1 MLKLAFSSLV
11 AILVLMSPSLAQT
24 TATTTAAGA
33 VEQAPAQSA
42 ADECMKPAYEL
53 AEAAEQKQLPDA
65 SLDKLDTM
73 FLAMERHCVAQ
84 QVAEAR
90 IVAGE
95 IKSLIE
101 TER

>member
-11 AILVLMSPSLAQT
+11 ATLVLMSPSLAQT
-24 TATTTAAGA
+24 TATVATAATG
-33 VEQAPAQSA
+33 EQSPTQSA
-42 ADECMKPAYEL
+42 SDECMKPAFEL
-53 AEAAEQKQLPDA
+53 AEAAEKKQLPDA

-73 FLAMERHCVAQ
+73 FSEMERHCVAQ
-84 QVAEAR
+84 QLAEAKT
-90 IVAGE
+90 VASE

>member
-1 MLKLAFSSLV
+1 MLKLVLSSLV
-11 AILVLMSPSLAQT
+11 ATLMFTSASLAQT
-24 TATTTAAGA
+24 TATATTAGA

-53 AEAAEQKQLPDA
+53 VEAAEQKQLPDA

-73 FLAMERHCVAQ
+73 FSAMERLCVAQ
-84 QVAEAR
+84 QVAEAKT
-90 IVAGE
+90 VASE
-95 IKSLIE
+95 IRSLIE

>member
-1 MLKLAFSSLV
+1 
-11 AILVLMSPSLAQT
+11 
-24 TATTTAAGA
+24 
-33 VEQAPAQSA
+33 
-42 ADECMKPAYEL
+42 
-53 AEAAEQKQLPDA
+53 
-65 SLDKLDTM
+65 M